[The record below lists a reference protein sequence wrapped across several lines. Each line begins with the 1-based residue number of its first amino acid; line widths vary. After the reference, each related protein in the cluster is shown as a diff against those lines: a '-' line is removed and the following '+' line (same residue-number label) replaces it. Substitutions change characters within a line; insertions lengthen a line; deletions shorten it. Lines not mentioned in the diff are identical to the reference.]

1 MSYDFFLFY
10 LERDYN
16 KLDPNKV
23 ILKVVTLSGFGLVS
37 HPFWFLSQSRARIEP
52 NLPLRD
58 LWVVDLALS
67 VSRLFKG
74 FKRPTSRVLSSSID
88 LTHGKLDVWTVIDE
102 ILALEL

>member
-1 MSYDFFLFY
+1 MYSFSREVFKKNPPDEFYSPCHMIFFLFY

-58 LWVVDLALS
+58 LWVVDLAPNY
-67 VSRLFKG
+67 F
-74 FKRPTSRVLSSSID
+74 
-88 LTHGKLDVWTVIDE
+88 
-102 ILALEL
+102 

>member
-1 MSYDFFLFY
+1 MLYDFFLFY

-58 LWVVDLALS
+58 LWVVDLAPNYFEVFLDYLKGSS
-67 VSRLFKG
+67 VQLL
-74 FKRPTSRVLSSSID
+74 VCLVQA
-88 LTHGKLDVWTVIDE
+88 LT
-102 ILALEL
+102 